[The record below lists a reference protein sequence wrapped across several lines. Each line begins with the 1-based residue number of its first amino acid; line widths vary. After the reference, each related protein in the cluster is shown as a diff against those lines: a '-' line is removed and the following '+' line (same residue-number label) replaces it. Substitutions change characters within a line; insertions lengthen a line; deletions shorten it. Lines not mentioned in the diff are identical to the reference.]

1 MQNVTPVTERRRVAR
16 SKQRGRAKRALTTT
30 RREMFEKMIG
40 VSPPPQVGK
49 GEGSKVANVKDF
61 KETAESKSAYKS
73 DFEKALKLKQQKAV
87 NHAEPER
94 RKDVAKK
101 DEPKALKK
109 EKKSSGGIKKK
120 MTDVDDKMV
129 SNGMA
134 SKESVVETPVAKE
147 VSPATIKTGNI
158 IKEVNPEA
166 QAAQSA
172 DPAIEAAQFGNTQAA
187 AAAAA
192 QANLSPEAIQAQQ
205 QPGEL
210 SIEAQLGAEVGFL
223 SEGEPKK
230 AAIDPKI
237 LNEAQ
242 EKAGA
247 SSTFE
252 KNVLEALQK
261 ENSLSSGSE
270 QNSQKDQQSGLDQ
283 KDKGD
288 LKSDLTGNQLHQS
301 AGQSHAHFRTH
312 LEAGAAGTSSQLDAS
327 QLEANREDNVNEIM
341 KQAQY
346 LVKKGGGEVSVKM
359 SPEGMGEVQLKIVLE
374 NGKLNVE
381 MQTQDR
387 NVKKLIEESLSEL
400 KSGLAAHRL
409 SLEHVKID
417 TVNATNA
424 DNSAQL
430 QSNLNQHSEGRRDLW
445 QESFQQSQ
453 QQLNQQ
459 ARQRFSSD
467 SSRASGSIGA
477 VSTPRSSQAQALRT
491 YGGTKGA
498 SLNRVA

>member
-1 MQNVTPVTERRRVAR
+1 
-16 SKQRGRAKRALTTT
+16 
-30 RREMFEKMIG
+30 MFEKMIG
-40 VSPPPQVGK
+40 VSPPQVGK

-61 KETAESKSAYKS
+61 KETAESKSAYKN
-73 DFEKALKLKQQKAV
+73 DFEKALKEKQLKADHK
-87 NHAEPER
+87 AEPER
-94 RKDVAKK
+94 KLNVAKK

-109 EKKSSGGIKKK
+109 DKKSSGGIKKK

-129 SNGMA
+129 SNNMA
-134 SKESVVETPVAKE
+134 SKESVVEAPVAKE
-147 VSPATIKTGNI
+147 TAPAMIKTDNT

-166 QAAQSA
+166 QAAQNAALAMTPASEA
-172 DPAIEAAQFGNTQAA
+172 VEAVDAKTVDLQGPLQKLSIDPSLEAQLAKAQAA
-187 AAAAA
+187 VPE
-192 QANLSPEAIQAQQ
+192 ANVSPEALQAAQQSQQQ
-205 QPGEL
+205 QPEL
-210 SIEAQLGAEVGFL
+210 SVEAQLGAAVGL
-223 SEGEPKK
+223 TPEAETKK
-230 AAIDPKI
+230 PAKDLQK
-237 LNEAQ
+237 LNEAPV
-242 EKAGA
+242 KSNAP
-247 SSTFE
+247 STFE
-252 KNVLEALQK
+252 KNVLETLQK
-261 ENSLSSGSE
+261 ESSLNSGSE
-270 QNSQKDQQSGLDQ
+270 QSSQKEQSGFDQ

-288 LKSDLTGNQLHQS
+288 LKSDLSGNQLHQS
-301 AGQSHAHFRTH
+301 AGQSHSSFKTH
-312 LEAGAAGTSSQLDAS
+312 LEAGAAASTSSQMDAS
-327 QLEANREDNVNEIM
+327 QLEARREDNVNEIM
-341 KQAQY
+341 KEAQY
-346 LVKKGGGEVSVKM
+346 LVKKGGGEVTVKM
-359 SPEGMGEVQLKIVLE
+359 SPEGMGEVQLKVVLE

-387 NVKKLIEESLSEL
+387 DVKRLIEESLSEL

-459 ARQRFSSD
+459 TRQRLSAD
-467 SSRASGSIGA
+467 SSRATGSIGA

>member
-1 MQNVTPVTERRRVAR
+1 
-16 SKQRGRAKRALTTT
+16 
-30 RREMFEKMIG
+30 MFEKMIG
-40 VSPPPQVGK
+40 VSPPQAGK

-61 KETAESKSAYKS
+61 KETAESKSAYRN
-73 DFEKALKLKQQKAV
+73 DFEKALKARQLKADHK
-87 NHAEPER
+87 AEPER
-94 RKDVAKK
+94 KLNIAKK

-109 EKKSSGGIKKK
+109 DKKSSGGIKKK

-129 SNGMA
+129 SNNMA
-134 SKESVVETPVAKE
+134 SKESVVEAPVAKE
-147 VSPATIKTGNI
+147 AAPAKIKTDNTI
-158 IKEVNPEA
+158 QEINPEA
-166 QAAQSA
+166 QAAKNAALAVTSA
-172 DPAIEAAQFGNTQAA
+172 NEAVEAIDAKPLDMQVPLQQLEIDPALEAQLAKAQTT
-187 AAAAA
+187 A
-192 QANLSPEAIQAQQ
+192 QAEALAAGQQ
-205 QPGEL
+205 QPAEL
-210 SIEAQLGAEVGFL
+210 SIEEQLGAAVGL
-223 SEGEPKK
+223 TPESDTKK
-230 AAIDPKI
+230 PSKDLQK
-237 LNEAQ
+237 LNEAPAKQ
-242 EKAGA
+242 NAP
-247 SSTFE
+247 STFE

-261 ENSLSSGSE
+261 ESSLNAGSE
-270 QNSQKDQQSGLDQ
+270 QSSQNDQGGLDQ

-288 LKSDLTGNQLHQS
+288 LKSDLSGNQLHQS
-301 AGQSHAHFRTH
+301 AGQSHSAFKSH
-312 LEAGAAGTSSQLDAS
+312 LEAGAAAGTSSQMDAS
-327 QLEANREDNVNEIM
+327 QLEAHREDNVNEIM
-341 KQAQY
+341 KEAQY
-346 LVKKGGGEVSVKM
+346 LVKKGGGEVTVKM
-359 SPEGMGEVQLKIVLE
+359 SPEGMGEVQLKVVLE

-387 NVKKLIEESLSEL
+387 DVKKLIEESLSEL

-459 ARQRFSSD
+459 TRQRLSSD
-467 SSRASGSIGA
+467 SSRATGSIGA